1 MQTVYFTTRNF
12 VRRQGNVVDLEEYRR
27 RLQARENAAALPEQS
42 PLLWDAPFEEEPE
55 EEREA
60 APRRTAK
67 KRSAAR
73 GLLTGAGMADL
84 CATLAI
90 VVMAVT
96 VVIRFL
102 QL

>member
-27 RLQARENAAALPEQS
+27 RLQGRENAAALSEQA
-42 PLLWDAPFEEEPE
+42 PVMWDAPCEEE

-60 APRRTAK
+60 SPRRTAQ

-73 GLLTGAGMADL
+73 GRLTGAGMADL